1 MLGWSAASKIIY
13 VRPVGRPENT
23 SNTLKT
29 LNSLIKEIKVGLL
42 N

>member
-1 MLGWSAASKIIY
+1 MGLSKNL
-13 VRPVGRPENT
+13 VQKKDCVDFLAP
-23 SNTLKT
+23 TLKT